1 MTVNDATNCPNSQT
15 ITISEPPQL
24 LANAGLDLIGCSTD
38 FYNLNAS
45 AIGGVLPYSFEWI
58 GVQSSQSVQVS
69 TLISTSYTLNVT
81 DANNCINTDILQ
93 ISIIPC
99 GSLIIDLP
107 NVFTPNGDGDNDSYG
122 IISQNAISQEALIV
136 NRWGEIMIELNTPNQ
151 LWDGKIQNGKE
162 ALEGVYFIKFRLVG
176 AGGDEKIGH
185 AFFHLVR

>member
-1 MTVNDATNCPNSQT
+1 
-15 ITISEPPQL
+15 L

-45 AIGGVLPYSFEWI
+45 AIGGVLTYSFEWI